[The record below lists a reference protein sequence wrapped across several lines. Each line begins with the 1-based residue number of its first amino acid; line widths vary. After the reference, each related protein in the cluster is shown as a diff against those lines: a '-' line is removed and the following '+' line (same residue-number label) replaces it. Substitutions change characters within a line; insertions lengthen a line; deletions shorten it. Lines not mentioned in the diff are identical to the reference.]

1 MTLPILDPAS
11 RSPRPGKI
19 IVATDLTDTDYLLP
33 HAIAQA
39 RASGASLV
47 LVNAVLPSESMPVES
62 GAVPYYDPLR
72 MDRDARLLL
81 ENVARD
87 VRQQGIDCAT
97 AVRHGFA
104 PEVIADIVRNAD
116 AGRLIVG
123 THGRRGLKKFVLGS
137 VARQLLDLV
146 EVPVCTIGPRAH
158 CLPAGAPATVLHPV
172 SLSGLHQSS
181 TALSLQLAAQF
192 GARVVLLHVIAP
204 GSATGRDPADA
215 VNAATAELNRL
226 IPAEARASAQIIVR
240 MAPNNIVSEVLNV
253 AQEVQAG
260 LIVLGV
266 HAPAHSWLPG
276 TEPAAY
282 KILVSATCPV
292 ISLRAV
298 PDASV
303 KNNPQPV
310 STPVALS

>member
-1 MTLPILDPAS
+1 MTFPAQHPIAPQ
-11 RSPRPGKI
+11 PPPGKI
-19 IVATDLTDTDYLLP
+19 VVATDLTDIDYLVP
-33 HAIAQA
+33 HAVAQA
-39 RASGASLV
+39 RASGASLI
-47 LVNAVLPSESMPVES
+47 LVNAVLPHESMPVES

-81 ENVARD
+81 ENAARE

-104 PEVIADIVRNAD
+104 PDVITDVVKNAD

-146 EVPVCTIGPRAH
+146 DIPVCTIGPRAH
-158 CLPAGAPATVLHPV
+158 HLPAAAPGPILHPV
-172 SLSGLHQSS
+172 SLAGLHETS
-181 TALSLQLAAQF
+181 TALTLKLARQF
-192 GARVVLLHVIAP
+192 GARVILLHVIPP
-204 GSATGRDPADA
+204 GAATARDPGKA
-215 VNAATAELNRL
+215 VSAATAELTRL
-226 IPAEARASAQIIVR
+226 IPSEAHASTQVIVR
-240 MAPNNIVSEVLNV
+240 IALNNVVSEVLNL
-253 AQEVQAG
+253 AGEIDAG

-282 KILVSATCPV
+282 KILVSASCPV
-292 ISLRAV
+292 ISLRV
-298 PDASV
+298 
-303 KNNPQPV
+303 
-310 STPVALS
+310 TPVAENKEHQPDSTHVVLS